1 MHRFKYLRN
10 ATNRINYY
18 SSFAKSFFSKYFLI
32 LFCIISSS
40 LLVPHL
46 LTAGGMVYWT
56 PNGIKLSDKRAYPS
70 DIISDEKGGAIVILD
85 GTAINDSIYAQRVNG
100 GGNLLWGSNGVFVGG
115 SYLITN
121 GAKAVSDGKGGVI
134 VVWER
139 YSGLTYL
146 NLFAQRLDS
155 TGVMMWNPNGVLI
168 CNADSDQCY
177 PAIVS
182 DGAGGA
188 IIVWQDGRNGT
199 SGRWDIYAQRID
211 SIGNVKW
218 LANGVPMC
226 TATGQQERPS
236 LCSDG
241 EKGAVVVWFDTRN
254 DVYAQ
259 RIDSNGIVQWG
270 ATGKTICATV
280 NYEGGPSLSLI
291 DTNGIIIAW
300 MDNRN
305 ANYDIYAQRINLN
318 GDTLWPGG
326 VAICTAESLQ
336 GGQKIIKDDHGGAII
351 LWYDKR
357 LNGLYDLYIQ
367 RTDSDG
373 IIKWLPNGVSVC
385 TNDSTQQY
393 PALTS
398 DNASGAIIAWED
410 KRNYG
415 SNRWDVYAQHVDSSG
430 NVLWDTNGMVICTAQ
445 WSQGSS
451 AITTDMAGGAI
462 IAWGDNRDLAGK
474 TYAQRVGDEPSGIT
488 EKMQN
493 KIYIMQNVKLDI
505 DPNPFTNSVNIEV
518 KITDSDVVTFGSKF
532 FSSNL
537 RIYNVT
543 GQLVKEFKGFSGPD
557 SQRQIIWNG
566 TDDHGRTLPN
576 GIYFIQYR
584 ENNDTETEK
593 IILLR

>member
-1 MHRFKYLRN
+1 MKRLKYLGN
-10 ATNRINYY
+10 ASNRVCIKIPLAGSFNRK
-18 SSFAKSFFSKYFLI
+18 SSVI
-32 LFCIISSS
+32 LFIIIYFS
-40 LLVPHL
+40 LLTSHL

-155 TGVMMWNPNGVLI
+155 TGVMMSNPNGVLI

-182 DGAGGA
+182 DGASGA

-474 TYAQRVGDEPSGIT
+474 TYAQRVGDDQAGTIEH
-488 EKMQN
+488 MQN
-493 KIYIMQNVKLDI
+493 KELIIPDIQLDI
-505 DPNPFTNSVNIEV
+505 HPCPFTNRVSIKVSLDTRGTFALDSKSQTLNFKIYEV
-518 KITDSDVVTFGSKF
+518 S
-532 FSSNL
+532 
-537 RIYNVT
+537 
-543 GQLVKEFKGFSGPD
+543 GQLVKQFNHLDKN
-557 SQRQIIWNG
+557 QLMIIWSG
-566 TDDHGRTLPN
+566 DDDSGRRLPA
-576 GIYFIQYR
+576 GIYFVR
-584 ENNDTETEK
+584 LKVNDFHVIKKLIK
-593 IILLR
+593 IE